1 MSLKNYNGLTDL
13 RKHVQ
18 NMSGSLE
25 LVINDNDSM
34 CKILLITF
42 WGFAHAWYNNLEP
55 NYIKRFS
62 DLCTKLMARFNTNI
76 PVYGLFDVTQQE
88 DKSTRAFLKRFNKEM
103 LKVDELC
110 KPMALEALIRG
121 VR

>member
-1 MSLKNYNGLTDL
+1 LSKRVLNTRLPKDYISIKMSLKNYNGLTDL

-55 NYIKRFS
+55 NSIKRFS
-62 DLCTKLMARFNTNI
+62 DLCTKLMDRFNTNI
-76 PVYGLFDVTQQE
+76 PVK
-88 DKSTRAFLKRFNKEM
+88 KSFTDYLVLLNKRTSLLKH
-103 LKVDELC
+103 
-110 KPMALEALIRG
+110 I
-121 VR
+121 